1 MSVTYNRL
9 DHVLGTSYKGDMHPE
24 NSDLADAT
32 NWELAYTS
40 LAKMF
45 P

>member
-24 NSDLADAT
+24 NSDLAD
-32 NWELAYTS
+32 ELTGS
-40 LAKMF
+40 LLTPAARTF